1 VLTSVN
7 RACQNLVPTFPQR
20 SPPSLLGQQLA
31 VALDQHL
38 IADLEG
44 PSFISEAQFRLQP
57 LHYLALRETKA
68 LGQAAP
74 LDNWRLADCVHR
86 PRRTHGSAD
95 REARDERRLRVLQQ
109 QQSVAESVAALKAK
123 KVYSEKIRVRGLT
136 GPRTPN
142 TRSARRNHL

>member
-86 PRRTHGSAD
+86 LRRTHGSAD
-95 REARDERRLRVLQQ
+95 GETRDEHRLRVLQK
-109 QQSVAESVAALKAK
+109 QQSVANQWRPSKLKR
-123 KVYSEKIRVRGLT
+123 SI
-136 GPRTPN
+136 PR
-142 TRSARRNHL
+142 RLGCEV